1 MLDAKN
7 ILLQVVVKKSVLHWP
22 ARALDTR
29 QNLKKK
35 NIYKSLQ
42 YILVPLRI
50 EARCRLS

>member
-7 ILLQVVVKKSVLHWP
+7 ILLQVVVKKSVLHCP

-35 NIYKSLQ
+35 HIQIVTIYTCPAKN
-42 YILVPLRI
+42 
-50 EARCRLS
+50 